1 MAGICFDVG
10 NLIYVDDSLPGI
22 TRKGAGKGFAYY
34 DVDGALIRDRRERD
48 RLNGIALPPAY
59 RDEWYCPAHNG
70 HILATGYDD
79 AGRKQYRYH
88 PDFRRMREGEKFDRC
103 EAFGQM
109 LPLIRA
115 RVDDDLSQ
123 RNLTETRALACV
135 VRLLDLSAIRVGNEQ
150 YAQSNQSY
158 GATTLRREHA
168 EVQTRSLRLQFSG
181 KGGKERNIRLD
192 DPRLARAVRRMTDLP
207 RTDADDNLFRYLDDD
222 GKAHPVT
229 SSRVNEYIGEAMGGD
244 FTAKHFRTWHASVQ
258 AFQTLADTKVAISTG
273 DLLQTVADHLG
284 NTPAVARQSYIHP
297 AVIEAIAQ
305 QDDWRRMLRLP
316 RATRW
321 LSRHERGLLEMLRDA
336 PAAAELLVA

>member
-1 MAGICFDVG
+1 ME

-34 DVDGALIRDRRERD
+34 DVDGALIRDPAERD
-48 RLNGIALPPAY
+48 RLNAIALPPAY
-59 RDEWYCPAHNG
+59 SDEWFCPADNG

-88 PDFRRMREGEKFDRC
+88 PDFRRMKEGEKFDRC
-103 EAFGQM
+103 EAFGRM

-168 EVQTRSLRLQFSG
+168 EVQTRSLRLHFSG
-181 KGGKERNIRLD
+181 KGGKERDIRLD

-207 RTDADDNLFRYLDDD
+207 RTDADDNLFRYLDED
-222 GKAHPVT
+222 GAAHPVT
-229 SSRVNEYIGEAMGGD
+229 SARVNDYIGEAMGGD

-258 AFQTLADTKVAISTG
+258 AFQTLADTKEALSTG

-305 QDDWRRMLRLP
+305 QEDWRRTLRLP